1 MRSKFVRF
9 QLRDLL
15 FIALPA
21 LLIVIGVIWFALR
34 FVNPAPPGTLVLSA
48 ATSGSPYYRYA
59 ERYQATFERNGVKLE
74 IRESGG
80 SLANL
85 KALSNSASGV
95 DAGFVQ
101 GGLASN
107 TSAPGL
113 LSVGRIA
120 YEPLWIFYTGN
131 ARLERLTDLK
141 GKRILVGPAGSG
153 TNGLALRLLSA
164 NGITSET
171 ATLINRELPDYVDLL
186 AKGEAD
192 AGFLVLAPE
201 AKTVQRLLRTPNIR
215 LMSFMNADSY
225 TQRFPSST
233 CWRNRSM
240 TCMASRPSTR
250 AAKHN
255 CFRAPGRFRLPMI
268 PNSLFPRKH
277 DAFTAQARPSCSATS
292 HSGLPPRSTG

>member
-21 LLIVIGVIWFALR
+21 LLIVIGVIWLALR

-215 LMSFMNADSY
+215 LMSFMNAEVLHAALPLLIKP
-225 TQRFPSST
+225 RVA
-233 CWRNRSM
+233 RGRRRLRSQHPPKRHH
-240 TCMASRPSTR
+240 AHRDNHSRPR
-250 AAKHN
+250 PA
-255 CFRAPGRFRLPMI
+255 GR
-268 PNSLFPRKH
+268 
-277 DAFTAQARPSCSATS
+277 
-292 HSGLPPRSTG
+292 PPRPRQPAGAIAA